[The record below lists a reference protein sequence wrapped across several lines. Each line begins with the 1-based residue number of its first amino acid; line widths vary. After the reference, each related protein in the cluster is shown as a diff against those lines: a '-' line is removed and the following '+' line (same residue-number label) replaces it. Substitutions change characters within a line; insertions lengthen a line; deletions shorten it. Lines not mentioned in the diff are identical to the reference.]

1 MERVP
6 GRLALALLVLVTFAA
21 GWFSLHNLDIW
32 LHARTGQWIVEHG
45 EVPTVNVMSRLHA
58 DWPTVDDKWGF
69 QVVAH
74 LLLDG
79 LGPDACNAARL
90 ALLLGLLLV
99 CWSTARRGGA
109 GPWWTLGA
117 LLLALLASRT
127 RFTFR
132 PDLVSLLLTAIVAR
146 AMLAPGS
153 GVERGLRGRLW
164 LVPLQLL
171 WVNVHGYFITG
182 PLVVLAAAAGRALA
196 GRGQLRLAA
205 RLGGLAALMLATC
218 LINPAGLDG
227 WLHPFAIVAD
237 LHEHAEFYRQAI
249 IEFRPPFAA
258 DPQQPWDRWGYFAL
272 VALGAVLLPWEW
284 LAARRAAHAAGAGE
298 SAGVT
303 AAAASVSASA
313 SGDRLVALALFALFF
328 AMSLSIRRNMAPFA
342 IVAAPL
348 VAVAGSRR
356 FPPWQATIALP
367 LAGAVL
373 LAAGEL
379 SDTISIH
386 DGLDRRSGHG
396 LSRLAYPDAGIDF
409 IARELPA
416 SSVFTAFSYGSTFT
430 GRRWPE
436 QAASTDGNTHGYP
449 TSYLIEVM
457 SALSGDDPTVFD
469 RIVARDGEQVALV
482 PMAGPLS
489 MELLGDPHWALVCLG
504 LREAVFVQRA
514 AMDPGWLAVHDLAA
528 RWRAGEAP
536 ELPGTP
542 DGGTWL
548 GLPKACAPLAE
559 VDQSLVLLRLGL
571 VEAALRR
578 IDAALDRCGGDAES
592 WTLRGLAL
600 ERQGRREEAKLALQT
615 GLAARGFNRLEAEAR
630 AHLEQL

>member
-1 MERVP
+1 M
-6 GRLALALLVLVTFAA
+6 
-21 GWFSLHNLDIW
+21 
-32 LHARTGQWIVEHG
+32 
-45 EVPTVNVMSRLHA
+45 
-58 DWPTVDDKWGF
+58 
-69 QVVAH
+69 
-74 LLLDG
+74 
-79 LGPDACNAARL
+79 
-90 ALLLGLLLV
+90 
-99 CWSTARRGGA
+99 
-109 GPWWTLGA
+109 
-117 LLLALLASRT
+117 LASRA

-132 PDLVSLLLTAIVAR
+132 PDLVSLLLTAVVAR
-146 AMLAPGS
+146 AVLAPGS
-153 GVERGLRGRLW
+153 GVERGWRGLLW
-164 LVPLQLL
+164 LLPLQLL

-182 PLVVLAAAAGRALA
+182 PLIVLAAAAGRALG
-196 GRGQLRLAA
+196 GRGQGRLAA
-205 RLGGLAALMLATC
+205 RLAGVAALMLATGFV
-218 LINPAGLDG
+218 NPAGVDG
-227 WLHPFAIVAD
+227 FLHPFAIVAD

-272 VALGAVLLPWEW
+272 VGAGALLLPWDW
-284 LAARRAAHAAGAGE
+284 LASRRGGAGG
-298 SAGVT
+298 SAT
-303 AAAASVSASA
+303 ADATA
-313 SGDRLVALALFALFF
+313 GDGARGERLVALALFALFF

-356 FPPWQATIALP
+356 LPAWQVPIALP
-367 LAGAVL
+367 MAGAVL

-409 IARELPA
+409 IARELPTT
-416 SSVFTAFSYGSTFT
+416 SVFTAFSYGSTFT

-469 RIVARDGEQVALV
+469 RIVARDGEQVALL

-489 MELLGDPHWALVCLG
+489 MELLGDPRWALVCLG
-504 LREAVFVQRA
+504 LREAVFVRRA
-514 AMDPGWLAVHDLAA
+514 AMDPAWLAAHDLAA

-536 ELPGTP
+536 DLPGTP
-542 DGGTWL
+542 ESGTWF
-548 GLPKACAPLAE
+548 GLRKACAPLAE
-559 VDQSLVLLRLGL
+559 VDQALVLLRLGL
-571 VEAALRR
+571 VDPALVR
-578 IDAALDRCGGDAES
+578 IDAALDRCGHDAES

-600 ERQGRREEAKLALQT
+600 EKQGRREEARVALQT

-630 AHLEQL
+630 THLEQL

>member
-6 GRLALALLVLVTFAA
+6 GWLAQTLLVLVVLAA

-32 LHARTGQWIVEHG
+32 LHARTGEWIVEHG
-45 EVPTVNVMSRLHA
+45 QVPTVNVLSRLHA

-74 LLLDG
+74 WLLDG
-79 LGPDACNAARL
+79 LGPEACNAARL
-90 ALLLGLLLV
+90 ALMLALLLV
-99 CWSTARRGGA
+99 CWGTARRAGA
-109 GPWWTLGA
+109 GPWWTLSA
-117 LLLALLASRT
+117 LLLAMLASRT

-146 AMLAPGS
+146 AVLAPGS
-153 GVERGLRGRLW
+153 GVERGWRGLLW
-164 LVPLQLL
+164 LLPLQLL

-182 PLVVLAAAAGRALA
+182 PLIVLAAAAARALG
-196 GRGQLRLAA
+196 GREQLRLAA
-205 RLGGLAALMLATC
+205 RLAGVGALLLGTC
-218 LINPAGLDG
+218 FLNPAGVAG
-227 WLHPFAIVAD
+227 FLHPFAIVAD
-237 LHEHAEFYRQAI
+237 LHEHADFYRQAI

-272 VALGAVLLPWEW
+272 AALGAVLLPWEW
-284 LAARRAAHAAGAGE
+284 LAARRGSAGAVGE
-298 SAGVT
+298 AGQ
-303 AAAASVSASA
+303 AR
-313 SGDRLVALALFALFF
+313 GDRLVALALFLLFF

-342 IVAAPL
+342 LVAAPL
-348 VAVAGSRR
+348 VAAAGSRR
-356 FPPWQATIALP
+356 FPPWQAPIALP
-367 LAGAVL
+367 MAGAVL

-386 DGLDRRSGHG
+386 DGDDRRSGHG
-396 LSRLAYPDAGIDF
+396 VSRLAYPDAGIDF
-409 IARELPA
+409 IARELPTT
-416 SSVFTAFSYGSTFT
+416 SVFTAFSYGSTFT
-430 GRRWPE
+430 GRRWPQ

-457 SALSGDDPTVFD
+457 SALSGEDPTVFD

-489 MELLGDPHWALVCLG
+489 MELLGDPRWALVCVG
-504 LREAVFVQRA
+504 LREAVFVRRVA
-514 AMDPGWLAVHDLAA
+514 VDPEWLAAHDLAA

-536 ELPGTP
+536 ELPDTP
-542 DGGTWL
+542 ESGTWL

-559 VDQSLVLLRLGL
+559 VDQSLVLMRLGL
-571 VEAALRR
+571 VEAALLRL
-578 IDAALDRCGGDAES
+578 DAALDRCGHDAES

-600 ERQGRREEAKLALQT
+600 EKLGRREEAKVALQA
-615 GLAARGFNRLEAEAR
+615 GLAAPGFNRLAAEAR
-630 AHLEQL
+630 AHLAGL